1 MHQST
6 TTTISY
12 TYGDDNC
19 NVVDQ
24 NGVISRV
31 PSVLGSIK
39 LQQEAG
45 ITEKMSRMMKTAVN
59 DASRNAATN
68 VRQQG
73 KLKRQNARKKSAL
86 EDEQEERCWY
96 CFMKIFQVEDGLEV
110 NNIYVEDCQDREM
123 SVEEA
128 LMTSM
133 QQ

>member
-68 VRQQG
+68 VR
-73 KLKRQNARKKSAL
+73 
-86 EDEQEERCWY
+86 
-96 CFMKIFQVEDGLEV
+96 
-110 NNIYVEDCQDREM
+110 
-123 SVEEA
+123 
-128 LMTSM
+128 
-133 QQ
+133 